1 MPSPPYSF
9 LQVEGTTPLSAEDAA
24 LLATILCPS
33 PLPLPGENGVWR
45 TPQPPAPSSPLEF
58 GEGISAVFESL
69 GLEATPTHQQS
80 SRPAAPTKSSPLSA
94 NSSPFI
100 PTTSRQASESPVGQ
114 NRSNLNGIHQA
125 TAANIPIHPSS
136 QAIPIPLPS
145 LASHHP
151 GTIHINNFTANLNMN
166 YHGAVAQEQQQQQY
180 QHQQQQPQYQQQQQ
194 QQQQQFQ
201 QQQQLYQQQEQ
212 AAMAQQLHYQQQ
224 AGYPAMQG
232 YAPAMGAPFMFV
244 NMEMPVSSY
253 QQGRAKE
260 EGRGGG
266 ITFGSTPVVSVRA
279 HTGGED
285 EGIEEGANSRTPATP
300 STPSSR
306 SSVGYT
312 AAATG
317 PFTPPSISLPRL
329 PTATPPHPSPQQQQS
344 PLQRQQQTHL
354 QQHQTAKQT
363 LQQQPLPAATAAKSP
378 TPAAAIKSPAAP
390 PPPTAVQQPPLQSH
404 QHVPVQGVT
413 PTASL
418 PSQNTKS
425 NEISSKA
432 SPVKN
437 PSNVPTVVNKTP
449 VVETPKVELAQQVH
463 GPSAQM
469 EEASQPQPEPSKS
482 WASLFA
488 GKMGAE
494 GGIEA
499 QNKPTAVISPFSPG
513 PQFGDSPSRP
523 GQGSVVPTGDQALGG
538 FLRDYVLKHTPAPI
552 MPRGLTNRSNWCF
565 VNAILQALL
574 ACPPLHN
581 LLRTL
586 GSDPTMMAAIGR
598 VKAPMLDAMLKFVAE
613 FNLLEPNMAS
623 NARGQKKE
631 KNKSRRSDIVTGLGL
646 EPSFVFNMLLGLET
660 DTFKV
665 VEGRQEDAEEF
676 LTCLLNGLSDEMTE
690 QIKLVEPE
698 RKDGDGENDGGED
711 DNGGEGDEEEEEE
724 GWQEVGAKGKS
735 CVTRRVAGT
744 SLPATPIQ
752 ALALG
757 MCRSCVK
764 VEGKDSSATL
774 QPFYTLQLDIQDA
787 SIASVTD
794 ALLANFASEQLDG
807 FVCGKTKQEVEATRS
822 LSLEELPPVLILH
835 LKRFV
840 YDAATGGVQKVM
852 KAVNFGVELE
862 INKAMLSAECRSA
875 TTARHRQYKLFS
887 VVCHNGRE
895 ATKGHYVTDVFHPGY
910 SAWLHCDDGIVQ
922 PTAEELVLAPS
933 ASSTPYIL
941 FYRRCDTMAG
951 GERREM

>member
-1 MPSPPYSF
+1 
-9 LQVEGTTPLSAEDAA
+9 
-24 LLATILCPS
+24 
-33 PLPLPGENGVWR
+33 
-45 TPQPPAPSSPLEF
+45 
-58 GEGISAVFESL
+58 
-69 GLEATPTHQQS
+69 
-80 SRPAAPTKSSPLSA
+80 
-94 NSSPFI
+94 
-100 PTTSRQASESPVGQ
+100 
-114 NRSNLNGIHQA
+114 
-125 TAANIPIHPSS
+125 
-136 QAIPIPLPS
+136 
-145 LASHHP
+145 
-151 GTIHINNFTANLNMN
+151 MN
-166 YHGAVAQEQQQQQY
+166 YHGAVSQEQQQQQQQQY
-180 QHQQQQPQYQQQQQ
+180 QQHQQQQQPQYQQQQ
-194 QQQQQFQ
+194 F

-224 AGYPAMQG
+224 TAYPAMQG

-253 QQGRAKE
+253 QQLQGRPKE

-285 EGIEEGANSRTPATP
+285 EGIEEGASSRATTTP

-306 SSVGYT
+306 SSAGN
-312 AAATG
+312 AAAAG
-317 PFTPPSISLPRL
+317 PFMPPSGSAVRL
-329 PTATPPHPSPQQQQS
+329 PTATPNPSPQQQTN
-344 PLQRQQQTHL
+344 LQQQHQQQTNL
-354 QQHQTAKQT
+354 QQQQQTAQQQQQPPKQT
-363 LQQQPLPAATAAKSP
+363 LQQQPPPAAAKSP
-378 TPAAAIKSPAAP
+378 TPAVAIKSPAAG
-390 PPPTAVQQPPLQSH
+390 QQPPLQPH
-404 QHVPVQGVT
+404 QPVPVQGST
-413 PTASL
+413 PTAAN
-418 PSQNTKS
+418 PPQNTKS
-425 NEISSKA
+425 NEISARA
-432 SPVKN
+432 SPAKN

-449 VVETPKVELAQQVH
+449 AVVASKVEPAQQANGGSTQV
-463 GPSAQM
+463 

-499 QNKPTAVISPFSPG
+499 SNKPTAVISPFSPG
-513 PQFGDSPSRP
+513 PQLGDSPSRA
-523 GQGSVVPTGDQALGG
+523 GEGSVVPSGDQALGG
-538 FLRDYVLKHTPAPI
+538 FLRDYILKHTPAPI

-586 GSDPTMMAAIGR
+586 GSDPTMLAAIGR
-598 VKAPMLDAMLKFVAE
+598 GKAPMLDAMLKFVAE

-623 NARGQKKE
+623 SARGQKKE
-631 KNKSRRSDIVTGLGL
+631 KNKSRRSDIVTGMGL

-698 RKDGDGENDGGED
+698 SKDEEGENDGGEEGA
-711 DNGGEGDEEEEEE
+711 GGEGDEEED

-757 MCRSCVK
+757 MCRSCAK

-794 ALLANFASEQLDG
+794 ALSANFASEQLDG
-807 FVCGKTKQEVEATRS
+807 FVR
-822 LSLEELPPVLILH
+822 
-835 LKRFV
+835 
-840 YDAATGGVQKVM
+840 
-852 KAVNFGVELE
+852 
-862 INKAMLSAECRSA
+862 
-875 TTARHRQYKLFS
+875 
-887 VVCHNGRE
+887 
-895 ATKGHYVTDVFHPGY
+895 
-910 SAWLHCDDGIVQ
+910 
-922 PTAEELVLAPS
+922 
-933 ASSTPYIL
+933 
-941 FYRRCDTMAG
+941 
-951 GERREM
+951 

>member
-1 MPSPPYSF
+1 
-9 LQVEGTTPLSAEDAA
+9 
-24 LLATILCPS
+24 
-33 PLPLPGENGVWR
+33 
-45 TPQPPAPSSPLEF
+45 
-58 GEGISAVFESL
+58 
-69 GLEATPTHQQS
+69 
-80 SRPAAPTKSSPLSA
+80 
-94 NSSPFI
+94 
-100 PTTSRQASESPVGQ
+100 
-114 NRSNLNGIHQA
+114 
-125 TAANIPIHPSS
+125 
-136 QAIPIPLPS
+136 
-145 LASHHP
+145 
-151 GTIHINNFTANLNMN
+151 
-166 YHGAVAQEQQQQQY
+166 
-180 QHQQQQPQYQQQQQ
+180 
-194 QQQQQFQ
+194 
-201 QQQQLYQQQEQ
+201 
-212 AAMAQQLHYQQQ
+212 
-224 AGYPAMQG
+224 
-232 YAPAMGAPFMFV
+232 
-244 NMEMPVSSY
+244 MPVSSY
-253 QQGRAKE
+253 QQGRPKE
-260 EGRGGG
+260 EGRGVG

-285 EGIEEGANSRTPATP
+285 EGIEEGASSRATTTP

-306 SSVGYT
+306 SSAGN
-312 AAATG
+312 AAAAG
-317 PFTPPSISLPRL
+317 PFMPPSGSAVRL
-329 PTATPPHPSPQQQQS
+329 PTATPNPSPQQQTN
-344 PLQRQQQTHL
+344 LQQQQTHL
-354 QQHQTAKQT
+354 QQQHQQQTNLQQQQQTAQQQQQPPKQT
-363 LQQQPLPAATAAKSP
+363 LQQQPPPAAEKSP
-378 TPAAAIKSPAAP
+378 TPAVAIKSPAAG
-390 PPPTAVQQPPLQSH
+390 QQPPLQPH
-404 QHVPVQGVT
+404 QPVPVQGSK
-413 PTASL
+413 PTAAHPL
-418 PSQNTKS
+418 QNTKS
-425 NEISSKA
+425 NEISARA
-432 SPVKN
+432 SPAKN

-449 VVETPKVELAQQVH
+449 AVVASKVEPAHQVN
-463 GPSAQM
+463 GGSTQV
-469 EEASQPQPEPSKS
+469 EETSPPQPEPSKS

-499 QNKPTAVISPFSPG
+499 PNKPTAVISPFSPG
-513 PQFGDSPSRP
+513 PQLGDSPSRT
-523 GQGSVVPTGDQALGG
+523 GEGSVVPSGDQALGG
-538 FLRDYVLKHTPAPI
+538 FLRDYILKHTPAPI

-581 LLRTL
+581 LLRSL
-586 GSDPTMMAAIGR
+586 GSDPTMLAAIGR

-623 NARGQKKE
+623 SARGQKKE
-631 KNKSRRSDIVTGLGL
+631 KNKSRRSDIVTGMGL

-698 RKDGDGENDGGED
+698 SKDEEGENDGGED
-711 DNGGEGDEEEEEE
+711 GAGGEGDEEED

-807 FVCGKTKQEVEATRS
+807 FVCGKTKQEVEATRI
-822 LSLEELPPVLILH
+822 LSLD

-875 TTARHRQYKLFS
+875 TTLRHRQYKLFS

-922 PTAEELVLAPS
+922 PTAEELVLSPS

-941 FYRRCDTMAG
+941 FYRRCDTVAG
-951 GERREM
+951 GEKREM

>member
-69 GLEATPTHQQS
+69 GLEATPTHQPS
-80 SRPAAPTKSSPLSA
+80 SRPAAVTTKSSPLSA

-114 NRSNLNGIHQA
+114 NRSNLNGIHQQA
-125 TAANIPIHPSS
+125 TAANIPILPSS

-166 YHGAVAQEQQQQQY
+166 YHGAVAQEQQQQQQQQY
-180 QHQQQQPQYQQQQQ
+180 QHQQQQQPQY

-253 QQGRAKE
+253 QQGRSKE

-279 HTGGED
+279 HTGGDD
-285 EGIEEGANSRTPATP
+285 EGIDDNAITRTPASS

-306 SSVGYT
+306 SSTGYT
-312 AAATG
+312 ATAAAG
-317 PFTPPSISLPRL
+317 PFTPPSGSAVRL
-329 PTATPPHPSPQQQQS
+329 PTATPPHLSPQQHQLQQQTPQQQQ
-344 PLQRQQQTHL
+344 QQTPI
-354 QQHQTAKQT
+354 QS
-363 LQQQPLPAATAAKSP
+363 LQQQPPPAATAARSP
-378 TPAAAIKSPAAP
+378 TPGVANKSPAAP
-390 PPPTAVQQPPLQSH
+390 AAAGQQPPLQTH

-413 PTASL
+413 PTSTH
-418 PSQNTKS
+418 PPQNTKS
-425 NEISSKA
+425 NEISARA

-437 PSNVPTVVNKTP
+437 ASNVPTVMNKTP
-449 VVETPKVELAQQVH
+449 AVESPKVEAALQVNAS
-463 GPSAQM
+463 SAQV
-469 EEASQPQPEPSKS
+469 EESSQPQPEPSKS

-488 GKMGAE
+488 GKMGSE
-494 GGIEA
+494 GGIETS
-499 QNKPTAVISPFSPG
+499 NKPTAVISPFSPG
-513 PQFGDSPSRP
+513 PQLGDSPSR
-523 GQGSVVPTGDQALGG
+523 GGEGSIVPSGDQALGG
-538 FLRDYVLKHTPAPI
+538 FLRDYILKHTPAPI

-698 RKDGDGENDGGED
+698 RKDDEGENDGGQD
-711 DNGGEGDEEEEEE
+711 GEENEEEEGED

-875 TTARHRQYKLFS
+875 TTVRHRQYKLFS

-922 PTAEELVLAPS
+922 PTAEELVLSPS

-951 GERREM
+951 GERRET

>member
-1 MPSPPYSF
+1 
-9 LQVEGTTPLSAEDAA
+9 
-24 LLATILCPS
+24 
-33 PLPLPGENGVWR
+33 
-45 TPQPPAPSSPLEF
+45 
-58 GEGISAVFESL
+58 
-69 GLEATPTHQQS
+69 
-80 SRPAAPTKSSPLSA
+80 
-94 NSSPFI
+94 
-100 PTTSRQASESPVGQ
+100 
-114 NRSNLNGIHQA
+114 
-125 TAANIPIHPSS
+125 
-136 QAIPIPLPS
+136 
-145 LASHHP
+145 
-151 GTIHINNFTANLNMN
+151 
-166 YHGAVAQEQQQQQY
+166 
-180 QHQQQQPQYQQQQQ
+180 
-194 QQQQQFQ
+194 
-201 QQQQLYQQQEQ
+201 
-212 AAMAQQLHYQQQ
+212 
-224 AGYPAMQG
+224 
-232 YAPAMGAPFMFV
+232 
-244 NMEMPVSSY
+244 
-253 QQGRAKE
+253 
-260 EGRGGG
+260 
-266 ITFGSTPVVSVRA
+266 
-279 HTGGED
+279 
-285 EGIEEGANSRTPATP
+285 
-300 STPSSR
+300 
-306 SSVGYT
+306 
-312 AAATG
+312 
-317 PFTPPSISLPRL
+317 
-329 PTATPPHPSPQQQQS
+329 
-344 PLQRQQQTHL
+344 
-354 QQHQTAKQT
+354 
-363 LQQQPLPAATAAKSP
+363 
-378 TPAAAIKSPAAP
+378 
-390 PPPTAVQQPPLQSH
+390 
-404 QHVPVQGVT
+404 
-413 PTASL
+413 
-418 PSQNTKS
+418 
-425 NEISSKA
+425 
-432 SPVKN
+432 
-437 PSNVPTVVNKTP
+437 VVNKTP
-449 VVETPKVELAQQVH
+449 AVVASKVEPAHQVN
-463 GPSAQM
+463 GGSTQV

-499 QNKPTAVISPFSPG
+499 SNKPTAVISPFSPG
-513 PQFGDSPSRP
+513 PQLGDSPSRT
-523 GQGSVVPTGDQALGG
+523 GEGSVVPSGDQALGG
-538 FLRDYVLKHTPAPI
+538 FLRDYILKHTPAPI

-581 LLRTL
+581 LLRSL
-586 GSDPTMMAAIGR
+586 GSDPTMLAAIGR

-623 NARGQKKE
+623 SARGQKKE
-631 KNKSRRSDIVTGLGL
+631 KNKSRRSDIVTGMGL

-698 RKDGDGENDGGED
+698 SKDEEGENDGGEEGA
-711 DNGGEGDEEEEEE
+711 GGEGDEEED

-875 TTARHRQYKLFS
+875 TTVRHRQYKLFS

-922 PTAEELVLAPS
+922 PTAEELVLSPS

-951 GERREM
+951 GEKREM

>member
-1 MPSPPYSF
+1 
-9 LQVEGTTPLSAEDAA
+9 
-24 LLATILCPS
+24 
-33 PLPLPGENGVWR
+33 
-45 TPQPPAPSSPLEF
+45 
-58 GEGISAVFESL
+58 
-69 GLEATPTHQQS
+69 
-80 SRPAAPTKSSPLSA
+80 
-94 NSSPFI
+94 
-100 PTTSRQASESPVGQ
+100 
-114 NRSNLNGIHQA
+114 
-125 TAANIPIHPSS
+125 
-136 QAIPIPLPS
+136 
-145 LASHHP
+145 
-151 GTIHINNFTANLNMN
+151 MN
-166 YHGAVAQEQQQQQY
+166 YHGAVSQQEQQQQQQQY
-180 QHQQQQPQYQQQQQ
+180 QQHQQQYQQQQF
-194 QQQQQFQ
+194 QQQF

-224 AGYPAMQG
+224 TAYPAMQG

-253 QQGRAKE
+253 QQLQGRPKE

-285 EGIEEGANSRTPATP
+285 EGIEEGASSRATTTP

-306 SSVGYT
+306 SSAGN
-312 AAATG
+312 AAAAG
-317 PFTPPSISLPRL
+317 PFMPPSGSAVRL
-329 PTATPPHPSPQQQQS
+329 PTATPNPSPQQQTN
-344 PLQRQQQTHL
+344 LQQQQTHL
-354 QQHQTAKQT
+354 QQQHQQQTNLQQQTAQQQQQPPKQT
-363 LQQQPLPAATAAKSP
+363 LQQQPPPAAAKSP
-378 TPAAAIKSPAAP
+378 TPAVATKPPAAG
-390 PPPTAVQQPPLQSH
+390 QQPPLQPH
-404 QHVPVQGVT
+404 QPVPVQGVT
-413 PTASL
+413 PTATH
-418 PSQNTKS
+418 PPQNTKS
-425 NEISSKA
+425 NEISARA
-432 SPVKN
+432 SPAKN

-449 VVETPKVELAQQVH
+449 AVVASKVEPAQQANGGSTQV
-463 GPSAQM
+463 

-499 QNKPTAVISPFSPG
+499 SNKPTAVISPFSPG
-513 PQFGDSPSRP
+513 PQLDDSTSRA
-523 GQGSVVPTGDQALGG
+523 GEGSVVPSGDQALGS
-538 FLRDYVLKHTPAPI
+538 FLRDYILKHTPAPI

-586 GSDPTMMAAIGR
+586 GSDPTMIAAIGR

-623 NARGQKKE
+623 NVRGQKKE

-698 RKDGDGENDGGED
+698 SKEEEGEIDGGED
-711 DNGGEGDEEEEEE
+711 GAGGEGDEEED

-875 TTARHRQYKLFS
+875 TTVRHRQYKLFS

-910 SAWLHCDDGIVQ
+910 NAWLHCDDGIVQ
-922 PTAEELVLAPS
+922 PTAEELVLSPS

-951 GERREM
+951 GEKRGEM